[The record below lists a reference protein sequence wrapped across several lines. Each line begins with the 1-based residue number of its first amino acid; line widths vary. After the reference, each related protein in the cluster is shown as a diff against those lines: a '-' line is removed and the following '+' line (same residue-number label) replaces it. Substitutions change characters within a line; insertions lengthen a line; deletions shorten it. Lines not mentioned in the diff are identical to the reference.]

1 MAIVF
6 LYTFYLILNVLY
18 ESAAIYDIDS
28 KLCLETAVAFMYD
41 KHKCHFDIKYAQEN
55 LEHEI
60 TTCQDKCDVEIK
72 GVNDEMNTLWNVDIT
87 LGRHKYYYY
96 SCPDN
101 KDNHNMLTMLINCPK
116 WNEAAEYTEWQDEY
130 SCCGNFDPQNAII
143 QSSCISH
150 CLPGYTMRNEICS
163 KRKVPVGGCCMHD
176 QQCQE
181 NEYFGVCKQ
190 GRCVCSPGYILYN
203 LECYEGNLAL
213 NQSCSFSEQC
223 AGSPYASCLE
233 GYCSCMQGYTARNS
247 TDCVQSQKITFS
259 SSEHNQETINGTIL
273 GALFGGLLLGVI
285 LTAVVLGIIYCR
297 FHTHVKKREE
307 LNVTFTGNDS
317 SAKVSDLSDFQ
328 NIQAKHKKSEVSPN
342 SCSKETS
349 VYDQASKKSGQI
361 QDDVYNHLHEQVK
374 QDDVNYYDHACAAS
388 VHNED
393 VSDYS
398 HIRHATS

>member
-116 WNEAAEYTEWQDEY
+116 WNEAEYTEWQDEY

-163 KRKVPVGGCCMHD
+163 KR
-176 QQCQE
+176 
-181 NEYFGVCKQ
+181 
-190 GRCVCSPGYILYN
+190 
-203 LECYEGNLAL
+203 NLAL

-285 LTAVVLGIIYCR
+285 LTTVVLGIIYSR

-328 NIQAKHKKSEVSPN
+328 NIQAKHKKSEASPN

-349 VYDQASKKSGQI
+349 VYDQASKKGGQI

-374 QDDVNYYDHACAAS
+374 QEDVNYYDHACAAS
-388 VHNED
+388 VRNGD
-393 VSDYS
+393 MSDYS